1 MRTRP
6 AIGHG
11 IVLVV
16 DDDPGMLD
24 TLVDIITSSGY
35 DVETAH
41 SGDAAVAMVEQSR
54 FDVTLMDIQMP
65 GLNGVEALKVMRAIA
80 PGMAVI
86 MMTAFT
92 RDELVEEARQS
103 SAVEVL
109 SKPLDV
115 RRVLD
120 LIQSLT
126 APGSGERSA

>member
-1 MRTRP
+1 MSARP
-6 AIGHG
+6 GSGHG
-11 IVLVV
+11 IVLLV

-24 TLVDIITSSGY
+24 TLVDIIASSGY

-41 SGDAAVAMVEQSR
+41 SGAAAVAMVEQSR
-54 FDVTLMDIQMP
+54 FDVTLMDVQMP
-65 GLNGVEALKVMRAIA
+65 GLNGVEALKAMRAIA
-80 PGMAVI
+80 PSMAVI

-115 RRVLD
+115 RHVLD
-120 LIQSLT
+120 LIRSLT
-126 APGSGERSA
+126 VPRSGERSA